1 MAFSIAYLVGENLTI
16 ADMSAYVEIGQLQ
29 SSFTNIYDFEPF
41 PNVTRWLNAMT
52 QLKGHDDSH
61 LVLSELGDIS
71 KTPPE
76 MEDLM
81 TANIKGFKHIA
92 QKLTEIK

>member
-1 MAFSIAYLVGENLTI
+1 
-16 ADMSAYVEIGQLQ
+16 MS
-29 SSFTNIYDFEPF
+29 
-41 PNVTRWLNAMT
+41 